1 MYTVLNVNL
10 LYCIHSV
17 QVTSDS
23 SIPDNTYTG
32 QICYVKK
39 GINRWCM
46 VFMAIQ
52 NIKVFLEVFIIHTL
66 LILIIIMII
75 LHFSI

>member
-1 MYTVLNVNL
+1 MSKNR
-10 LYCIHSV
+10 LYCIYSV

-23 SIPDNTYTG
+23 SIPDNIYTG

-39 GINRWCM
+39 GTNRWCM

-52 NIKVFLEVFIIHTL
+52 NIEVFLEVFLIHNYNINTYHK
-66 LILIIIMII
+66 II
-75 LHFSI
+75 LHFSM